1 MKSRVDRMDQGLEGL
16 ESQIDKQIE
25 EIGSMIQDRQ
35 QKTTTEMSRADDLL
49 VNIKDSHQLLQD
61 QLVTRELKL
70 VREVQLLLR
79 RDDLEW
85 KHIRT
90 QLLHK
95 LHTLQTMDW
104 VEDFISE
111 IEDLISTLEATGEER
126 EKDDQGIMN
135 MVNDV
140 CAKMYLKFK

>member
-1 MKSRVDRMDQGLEGL
+1 
-16 ESQIDKQIE
+16 
-25 EIGSMIQDRQ
+25 MIQDRQ

-104 VEDFISE
+104 VEDFINE
-111 IEDLISTLEATGEER
+111 IEDLISALEATGEER